1 MKPSREPYGKCAC
14 AFTDGFTLSFPASA
28 TASTHD
34 ESVLRFEH
42 NWFSH
47 FGSSA
52 SDAAHALF
60 PPRHAMHR
68 RIGSL

>member
-14 AFTDGFTLSFPASA
+14 AFTDGFTLSFPAS
-28 TASTHD
+28 TSASMRD
-34 ESVLRFEH
+34 DSVLRFEH

-47 FGSSA
+47 FGSNA

-60 PPRHAMHR
+60 PPQHSIHR
-68 RIGSL
+68 RTDSM